1 MHHHRT
7 PIGGIW
13 MELTEENRKRLAKIM
28 VIQNVSQREL
38 AKAVGWKSHTYL
50 GRLLKGTIKTLDPDA
65 AIKISLYLG
74 VGVDDLFVARTSYA
88 VERIAQHKKTLVA
101 A

>member
-1 MHHHRT
+1 MAQHRT

-13 MELTEENRKRLAKIM
+13 MELTEEKRKQLAKIM

-65 AIKISLYLG
+65 AI
-74 VGVDDLFVARTSYA
+74 V
-88 VERIAQHKKTLVA
+88 
-101 A
+101 

>member
-1 MHHHRT
+1 
-7 PIGGIW
+7 
-13 MELTEENRKRLAKIM
+13 MELTEENRRRLAKIM

-50 GRLLKGTIKTLDPDA
+50 GRLLKGTTKTLDPDA
-65 AIKISLYLG
+65 AIRISLYLG
-74 VGVDDLFVARTSYA
+74 VGVDDLFVARTSTA
-88 VERIAQHKKTLVA
+88 VERIARHRRELVA